1 MRNTRHRW
9 KKTIYIAKQL
19 KDKDGEPV
27 LDKYGRVSY
36 EKPKK
41 YLFNVQPI
49 GGTTNSTSGR
59 TAIKDYG
66 QKAMEMQRAVIDYNS
81 YVGKFDVDD
90 IAYLDGKSPKGEEIY
105 GQNANYRI
113 DAVLNQ
119 NVAIVLYF
127 EKLATKK

>member
-1 MRNTRHRW
+1 MMNRW
-9 KKTIYIAKQL
+9 EKTIYIAKVL
-19 KDKDGEPV
+19 KDKNGEAV
-27 LDKYGRVSY
+27 IDKYGKISY
-36 EKPKK
+36 DKPKK

-66 QKAMEMQRAVIDYNS
+66 QKAMEMQRAIIDYRQ
-81 YVGKFDVDD
+81 YFGKFDVDD
-90 IAYLDGKSPKGEEIY
+90 VAYLDGKTPKDETIN

-119 NVAIVLYF
+119 NKAIALYF

>member
-1 MRNTRHRW
+1 MMNRW
-9 KKTIYIAKQL
+9 KKTIYIAKLL
-19 KDKDGEPV
+19 KDKDGEPL
-27 LDKYGRVSY
+27 LDKYGKVSY
-36 EKPKK
+36 DKPKK

-66 QKAMEMQRAVIDYNS
+66 QKAMEMQRGIIDYKK
-81 YVGKFDVDD
+81 YFGKFDVDD
-90 IAYLDGKSPKGEEIY
+90 VAYLDGKNPKGETIN

-119 NVAIVLYF
+119 NKAVALYF

>member
-1 MRNTRHRW
+1 MRNIKQRW

-19 KDKDGEPV
+19 KDKNGEPV

-36 EKPKK
+36 ERPKK
-41 YLFNVQPI
+41 YIFNVQPI
-49 GGTTNSTSGR
+49 GGTTNTTSGR
-59 TAIKDYG
+59 TKIMDYG
-66 QKAMEMQRAVIDYNS
+66 QKAMAMQRAVIDYNQ
-81 YVGKFDVDD
+81 YFGKFEADDV
-90 IAYLDGKSPKGEEIY
+90 AYLDGKTPKGEEVY

-119 NVAIVLYF
+119 NLSIVLYF